1 MARALPILVILGLA
15 VYSFFDVLQTKPG
28 DFRRFSRTSWLVIV
42 LIPILGAALWFI
54 AGRPRRS
61 RKGYGP
67 PRIISL
73 RGSQRQIAPDD
84 DPTFI
89 RKLDEEAWRRKRDK
103 ARDDEAQGKNKPDD
117 DQPDGDSN
125 PPREGPAPGGPG
137 ISPA

>member
-73 RGSQRQIAPDD
+73 RGSQQQVAPDD
-84 DPTFI
+84 DPTPHGVVPHG
-89 RKLDEEAWRRKRDK
+89 RR
-103 ARDDEAQGKNKPDD
+103 
-117 DQPDGDSN
+117 S
-125 PPREGPAPGGPG
+125 PPTNGMVQVNFLALNQFR
-137 ISPA
+137 